1 MLYTM
6 VQQHKSLLALAC
18 FLCFLGLSL
27 SLDYADIYARSN
39 ELPEQREFL
48 SSISFQLHRNKERG
62 ITTRTANNATFAS
75 EHSMSL
81 SFKALSREFAAV
93 LHQNAE
99 LFAPDAEVSIYEE
112 DDLVERYT
120 PESTAYL
127 GEATIDGVEKAGVS
141 AVVVDYSKGIF
152 HMTIWNE
159 ESGESYVVEP
169 TYLHPTLSKRAS
181 EEDVHD
187 MLGNNMVVFKE
198 STEELANIINQ
209 AAPNLDDLDAAERED
224 TRCGTPDDDERH
236 AGGEEDVSATSFAD
250 VMDPTSSCPPRRNS
264 YLQMGIATDNQ
275 YVRKAGGTNGARNTI
290 SFIFNTM
297 QSHYYR
303 AVRTK
308 PVLKSLRINS
318 RASSLGFNT
327 ASCPSSVQSRLS
339 PFCSWRTRQSDR
351 SIGLWHLL
359 SGCLPDRSGVA
370 GRAYYGAICL
380 YSTRGCGIGGY
391 LGGNAR
397 WVIPA
402 HEIGHNFGARHSS
415 NIMAASVNSRA
426 TGFPSTAISQM
437 CRYTFRNRQR
447 SACLLS
453 SLSRSRLEEENQ
465 PLNEAATSMGEDSS
479 AIRSAPLFF

>member
-1 MLYTM
+1 M
-6 VQQHKSLLALAC
+6 VQHHKLLLALAC

-27 SLDYADIYARSN
+27 SLDYADIYG
-39 ELPEQREFL
+39 LFCPLTGL
-48 SSISFQLHRNKERG
+48 S
-62 ITTRTANNATFAS
+62 
-75 EHSMSL
+75 
-81 SFKALSREFAAV
+81 
-93 LHQNAE
+93 E

-169 TYLHPTLSKRAS
+169 TYLHPALSKRAS

-198 STEELANIINQ
+198 STEELANIIHQ

-224 TRCGTPDDDERH
+224 THCGTPDEDEDDDERH
-236 AGGEEDVSATSFAD
+236 AAGEEDVAATSFAD

-465 PLNEAATSMGEDSS
+465 PLNEAATSMEEDSS